1 MLEPQNEHFVGDV
14 LNFSRFVATKS
25 KFSDGFFSNYD
36 LKIDVSCEA
45 SVNFQH
51 MSQNATLATEFAGC
65 QYDSQKTRNTARPK
79 CRACHDMQ
87 NDAGGLQSAA
97 HAMENATHPLKT
109 TQNQKYR
116 ACHTKRLSTRHETC
130 WNVTKRHA
138 CHAKRGF
145 ATFETETSK
154 SDHFCRTRLRHGH
167 IGP

>member
-1 MLEPQNEHFVGDV
+1 MFRARRPSIFSTCHKMPPLP
-14 LNFSRFVATKS
+14 LNLQV
-25 KFSDGFFSNYD
+25 
-36 LKIDVSCEA
+36 
-45 SVNFQH
+45 VN
-51 MSQNATLATEFAGC
+51 TIRK
-65 QYDSQKTRNTARPK
+65 KTRNTARPK